1 MIQRNAVSAKTR
13 PCRVMVVDDHPITR
27 QGLGQLIAATPDLD
41 LVGEADSP
49 MAAIEA
55 VGEHQ
60 PDVVVADLSFRGMD
74 GFEMIKELRS
84 RFPDVRIL
92 VLSIHDESYYAQR
105 TLKAGAMGYLMKQE
119 NVERVIDGIRS
130 VYQGHVFLSDRM
142 SQVLLSRVGG
152 TATAPFGAEALTDR
166 ELEVLQLIG
175 KGLSTRQV
183 AEQLNLSV
191 KTVETHRENIKQKL
205 KLENAA
211 QLIQYAVRF
220 TADAQ

>member
-13 PCRVMVVDDHPITR
+13 PCRVMIADDHPITR
-27 QGLGQLIAATPDLD
+27 QGLGQLIRTCSDLE

-49 MAAIEA
+49 VAAIEA
-55 VGEHQ
+55 AGEQH
-60 PDVVVADLSFRGMD
+60 PDVIVADLSFRGMD
-74 GFEMIKELRS
+74 GFEMIKELRN
-84 RFPDVRIL
+84 RYPNVRIL

-105 TLKAGAMGYLMKQE
+105 ALKAGAMGYLMKHE
-119 NVERVIDGIRS
+119 PVERVLDAIRS
-130 VYQGHVFLSDRM
+130 VYHGHVFLSDRM

-152 TATAPFGAEALTDR
+152 AMVGPFGTEALTDR
-166 ELEVLQLIG
+166 EMEVLQLIG

-220 TADAQ
+220 SADAQ